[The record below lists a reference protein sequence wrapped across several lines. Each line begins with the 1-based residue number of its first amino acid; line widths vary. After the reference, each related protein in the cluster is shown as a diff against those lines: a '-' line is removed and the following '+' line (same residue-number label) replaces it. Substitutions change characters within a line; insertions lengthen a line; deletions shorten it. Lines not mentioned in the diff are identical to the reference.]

1 MKKILIA
8 LDYNSSAQT
17 VAEVGY
23 ELAKSMNA
31 EVILLHV
38 IADTTYYSSLEYSP
52 IMGFGGF
59 SSDAFFGL
67 INTNGLTEAA
77 QYYLDKVKHHLH
89 NNDLETLVE
98 AGESAKVILETAKKH
113 RADMI
118 VVGSHS
124 RNWLDQ
130 VVMGS
135 VAKEVLK
142 DTSIPMLIIPV
153 KEPKS

>member
-8 LDYNSSAQT
+8 IDYNLSALT
-17 VAEVGY
+17 VAEMGY

-31 EVILLHV
+31 EVVLLHV
-38 IADTTYYSSLEYSP
+38 IADTTYYSSLEYSSV
-52 IMGFGGF
+52 MGFGGF
-59 SSDAFFGL
+59 SNGEFFGL
-67 INTNGLTEAA
+67 INTTGLTEAA

-113 RADMI
+113 HVDMI
-118 VVGSHS
+118 VMGSHS
-124 RNWLDQ
+124 RNWLNQ

-135 VAKEVLK
+135 VTKDVLK
-142 DTSIPMLIIPV
+142 DTSVPMLIIPV

>member
-1 MKKILIA
+1 MKKVLVA
-8 LDYNSSAQT
+8 LDYNPSAQT

-23 ELAKSMNA
+23 ELAKAMNA
-31 EVILLHV
+31 EVVLLHV

-52 IMGFGGF
+52 VMGFGGF
-59 SSDAFFGL
+59 SSNAFFNL

-89 NNDLETLVE
+89 NSDLETLVE
-98 AGESAKVILETAKKH
+98 EGESAEAILKTAKNH
-113 RADMI
+113 HADMI
-118 VVGSHS
+118 VMGSHS
-124 RNWLDQ
+124 RNWLNQ

-135 VAKEVLK
+135 VTKEVLK
-142 DTSIPMLIIPV
+142 DTSVPMLIIPV